1 MIRVTDSWLVVAVAA
16 MENTS
21 DRSSSPLS
29 ADEQSLDDKSIVTL
43 RFITSSKVQFDGHKL
58 PMCDFFFMSWSAI
71 FVCIVCI
78 FTRFHWNIFR
88 SG

>member
-43 RFITSSKVQFDGHKL
+43 RFITSSKVQFDGHK
-58 PMCDFFFMSWSAI
+58 
-71 FVCIVCI
+71 
-78 FTRFHWNIFR
+78 
-88 SG
+88 